1 MKEDIISNPAQVE
14 DIYAETKQLGF
25 QMVSEPLAGNFLR
38 TLAASKPNGDLL
50 ELGTGTGVSAGWL
63 LDGMCLNS
71 SLMTVENDESL
82 VLVAQK
88 YLGKDQRVSF
98 YIEDAD
104 PFLDR
109 LISAEKRFDLI
120 FADTWI
126 GKYFRLDSTLDLLK
140 PGGLY
145 IIDDMLPQ
153 PNWPDGHELKVAE
166 LTAQLEQRQDLHLT
180 KINWASGLIVATKL
194 A

>member
-1 MKEDIISNPAQVE
+1 MIKGITSNPTQVE
-14 DIYAETKQLGF
+14 NNYAESKKLGF
-25 QMVSEPLAGNFLR
+25 QMVSEPLTGSFLR

-63 LDGMCLNS
+63 LDGMCLDS
-71 SLMTVENDESL
+71 SLITVENDESL

-109 LISAEKRFDLI
+109 LIAAEKRFDLI

-126 GKYFRLDSTLDLLK
+126 GKYFRLDSTLNLLK

-145 IIDDMLPQ
+145 IIDDMLQQ
-153 PNWPDGHELKVAE
+153 PNWPLK
-166 LTAQLEQRQDLHLT
+166 LFSLWGPLHSKSL
-180 KINWASGLIVATKL
+180 NSLL
-194 A
+194 N